1 MKKLSYIA
9 IALIITSTLS
19 ASPWTLSVDANL
31 TLTQNAYSNNWAG
44 GEAGL
49 LAWALNSNSLAE
61 KQLSPKLN
69 NKNTLKLAFGQIYN
83 QDQNTKEWLDPV
95 KSTDLIDFES
105 VLRFTLGG
113 FVDPFASA
121 RLETQF
127 LDVSDTSKNRIF
139 NPINLT
145 EAIGVAKVLVKAEK
159 RELTSR
165 LGFGLKQIINREVL
179 VDTHYFREGRR
190 VTQTSNYGG
199 ITFVTDFNT
208 PLAQEKITYTGKLS
222 IFEAVYYSEADE
234 LKGLPNENYWQYPD
248 VNWENIFTASI
259 TKYLMV
265 NLYLQMLYDKE
276 IDDAVRLKETMGLG
290 LTFKL
295 I

>member
-1 MKKLSYIA
+1 MKKLNYFA

-83 QDQNTKEWLDPV
+83 QDKDTKEWLDPV

-165 LGFGLKQIINREVL
+165 LGFGLKQIINRDVL
-179 VDTHYFREGRR
+179 VDTLGNRE
-190 VTQTSNYGG
+190 TQTSNYGG
-199 ITFVTDFNT
+199 ITFVTDFIT

>member
-190 VTQTSNYGG
+190 VTQTTNYGG

>member
-83 QDQNTKEWLDPV
+83 QDQDTKEWLDPV

-190 VTQTSNYGG
+190 VTQTTNYGG

-222 IFEAVYYSEADE
+222 IFEAVFYSEADE

-265 NLYLQMLYDKE
+265 NLYLQLLYDKE